1 MQAKENWPAVK
12 LTDRHRRLLRT
23 GKGPFFHY
31 VEQILPIVHIDHLPW
46 WGNSFTIIRD
56 NLHILYFSSVYPVP
70 PILYL
75 STYLVDVV
83 KERPPKVKD
92 VSPSYLL
99 RLRAA
104 VHGQT
109 FGGKNRPT
117 KPLKFVLFAR
127 SRIRILEK

>member
-31 VEQILPIVHIDHLPW
+31 VEQIR

-92 VSPSYLL
+92 VSPSYIL
-99 RLRAA
+99 RL
-104 VHGQT
+104 
-109 FGGKNRPT
+109 KNIMVQRMHPRGVVRGAFFPPPVEIW
-117 KPLKFVLFAR
+117 KK
-127 SRIRILEK
+127 